1 MQRGFLRYNARN
13 RHYWIDWRESLS
25 LIVGELLLE
34 EILAAR
40 PYIHGRLLDV
50 GCGKR
55 PYALIYDPLVGQSVG
70 TEVHF
75 SPHSTDAA
83 DLICFAESLPFAN
96 ASFDTILCTEVLE
109 HTRQPWSVLAEFA
122 RILRPQGHVLL
133 SVPFIYP
140 VHEEPHDYWRFT
152 HYGLQAAFAAAGLQ
166 PVYVRS
172 KGGPLATLI
181 SLGTN
186 IAIRL
191 VNLLSKTLG
200 ALPPLRERALI
211 RIALALPQFVY
222 LKGLRRLEEHSRLL
236 DLHSWMTPGYVII
249 ARRGSDTMAP
259 GYRPTSR

>member
-1 MQRGFLRYNARN
+1 MALQRAFLRYNPQTQ
-13 RHYWIDWRESLS
+13 HYWIDWRESLS

-40 PYIHGRLLDV
+40 PYMHGRLLDV

-55 PYALIYDPLVGQSVG
+55 PYALIYDQLVEQSVG
-70 TEVHF
+70 TEVSF
-75 SPHSTDAA
+75 SPHSTAAA
-83 DLICFAESLPFAN
+83 DLICFAESLPFAS

-109 HTRQPWSVLAEFA
+109 HTRQPFAVLAEFA
-122 RILRPQGHVLL
+122 RVLRPQGHVLI

-152 HYGLQAAFAAAGLQ
+152 RYGLQTACTSAGLQ

-181 SLGTN
+181 SLSTN

-191 VNLLSKTLG
+191 LNLLSKTLG
-200 ALPPLRERALI
+200 ATPPLRERALM
-211 RIALALPQFVY
+211 RIMLALPQFTY
-222 LKGLRRLEEHSRLL
+222 LKGLRKLEEHHHLM
-236 DLHSWMTPGYVII
+236 DLHYWMTPGYLIVV
-249 ARRGSDTMAP
+249 RRV
-259 GYRPTSR
+259 